1 MLPCANLAA
10 LKGVL
15 ESRSW
20 GEPLLPVFKRLSRGA
35 VIVEP
40 WDPLY
45 SKELEINDFD
55 LEKPVV
61 PMGEP
66 FSRIGYYDGMWRPI
80 RG

>member
-1 MLPCANLAA
+1 
-10 LKGVL
+10 
-15 ESRSW
+15 
-20 GEPLLPVFKRLSRGA
+20 VFKRLSRGA

-45 SKELEINDFD
+45 SKELEIDDSD
-55 LEKPVV
+55 LERAVV

-66 FSRIGYYDGMWRPI
+66 FSRIGYYEGIWRPI